1 MNINSIQN
9 YNVSSY
15 KNKKENVPS
24 FKRIHISDKYFGPFE
39 KYASNEKRE
48 RKNKIVNRL
57 ENYKMDLRTKSNCL
71 FPSYI
76 YNDLNKTEAVD
87 WEYYEE
93 NCRYTGEKA
102 NKYNQMIESL
112 GEQAE
117 DLDVFIA
124 PPPLCQEEHR
134 LYTAYCVPALGIEGK
149 YLDCDSN
156 NNNRI
161 LIENPDYHCP
171 YNSYRW
177 LTLPS
182 NKLIEKITK
191 EISGKLNGYLN
202 EGIESNKDKI
212 TIPKPSEAYAK
223 RYRNNV
229 EDNDRIAGAAEY
241 EADMIFKAR
250 KTPQRSLSY
259 AEEAQRRREIAELD
273 KWLERHREL
282 EEEWERE
289 KFEKEYPG
297 VFGRS
302 GYSGW

>member
-1 MNINSIQN
+1 MKVNSIPNYSAN
-9 YNVSSY
+9 YN
-15 KNKKENVPS
+15 NRNTNTPS

-39 KYASNEKRE
+39 EYASDEKRK
-48 RKNKIVNRL
+48 RKNEIVNSL
-57 ENYKMDLRTKSNCL
+57 ENYNMDLRTKSNCL

-76 YNDLNKTEAVD
+76 YNDLNTEAAD

-93 NCRYTGEKA
+93 NCRYTGEKE
-102 NKYNQMIESL
+102 NKYNQMLESL
-112 GEQAE
+112 GEQAK

-124 PPPLCQEEHR
+124 PPPLCQKDHY

-149 YLDCDSN
+149 YLDCDRD

-171 YNSYRW
+171 ANSYRW

-229 EDNDRIAGAAEY
+229 EDNDRIAGALEY
-241 EADMIFKAR
+241 EADMIFKER
-250 KTPQRSLSY
+250 KTTPRSLSY
-259 AEEAQRRREIAELD
+259 AEEAQRRRESAELD
-273 KWLERHREL
+273 AWLERHRER
-282 EEEWERE
+282 EAEWERE
-289 KFEKEYPG
+289 KFEKDYPG
-297 VFGRS
+297 IFGRS